1 MVAVSSTIAALVL
14 TTVSL
19 WVYIGYSGF
28 LAWVIIGSAIATFI
42 YSLGRYTQ
50 VVGRRNRVSIHMVWF
65 RTPLVWRAF
74 LIVCVV
80 WAVAVIV
87 IGGHVTLETP
97 MVRGGHYVTTR
108 YGDTVRYVSS
118 SEYEDLKMGRFRLFG
133 GIAGIFAAIGAIIL
147 AARNRIEIPD
157 ASC

>member
-28 LAWVIIGSAIATFI
+28 LAWIIAGSAIATFI

-65 RTPLVWRAF
+65 RTLLVWRAF

-108 YGDTVRYVSS
+108 YGDIVRYVSS
-118 SEYEDLKMGRFRLFG
+118 SEYEALKMGRFRLFG
-133 GIAGIFAAIGAIIL
+133 GVAGIFAAIGAIIL
-147 AARNRIEIPD
+147 AARTHIEIPD